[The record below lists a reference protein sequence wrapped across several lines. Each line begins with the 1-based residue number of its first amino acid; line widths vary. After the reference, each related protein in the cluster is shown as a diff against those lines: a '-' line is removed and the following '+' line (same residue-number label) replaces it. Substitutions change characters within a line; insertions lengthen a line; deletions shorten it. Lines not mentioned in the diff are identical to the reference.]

1 MLLTRRGFALASA
14 GALTSGLAHP
24 ARAAAEPIRVGF
36 LAALTGPASGP
47 TRVGLQPG
55 VEISVE
61 DINAAG
67 GVLGRKIE
75 LNTRDTQSDPTKAV
89 NAAQELITSQKV
101 HVMVG
106 PLNSGETLA
115 ATPILARAKM
125 PDFHPCYVDSLVDP
139 VKYPNSF
146 RVGPRSGQLDE
157 AVRNYVLNVA
167 KIRDIAVMG
176 DITGY
181 GTSAVASSVAGFKAG
196 GANVVYQSQID
207 ATQPNVKPDL
217 LRAQAAGA
225 KYVVLWTVSAELLA
239 RLMNTRAEIGWDVP
253 FIGHPSLGSGE
264 VRKLLD
270 KPTNWEKVYT
280 LGFRSCA
287 YNAAGKLPPRTEAF
301 VARLREKKVD
311 LSDTVLFYILNGY
324 DLIQLPMAGIKGAG
338 GTDAAG
344 IVKYLNTLQNG
355 WTSLSA
361 TYKFSP
367 TEHNGLPTDQ
377 IVMVA
382 ANSVKDGAYNLA
394 PGYSS

>member
-1 MLLTRRGFALASA
+1 MSLTRRGFTLASA
-14 GALTSGLAHP
+14 TTLVSGLARP

-36 LAALTGPASGP
+36 LAALTGAASGP
-47 TRVGLQPG
+47 TRFGIQPG
-55 VEISVE
+55 VQIAVE

-67 GVLGRKIE
+67 GVLGRKID
-75 LNTRDTQSDPTKAV
+75 LITRDTQSDPTKAV

-115 ATPILARAKM
+115 TTPILARAKM

-157 AVRNYVLNVA
+157 AVRNYVLNIA

-181 GTSAVASSVAGFKAG
+181 GTSAVASSVAGFKAA

-239 RLMNTRAEIGWDVP
+239 RLMNERAQIGWDVP

-264 VRKLLD
+264 VRALLD
-270 KPTNWEKVYT
+270 KPSNWEKVYT
-280 LGFRSCA
+280 LGFRNCA
-287 YNAAGKLPPRTEAF
+287 YNSAGKLPPRTEAF
-301 VARLREKKVD
+301 VARLHAKGIN
-311 LSDTVLFYILNGY
+311 LSDTVLFYVLNGY
-324 DLIQLPMAGIKGAG
+324 DMIALPMVAVKASG
-338 GTDAAG
+338 GTDSAG
-344 IVKYLNTLQNG
+344 IIKYLDTLEAG
-355 WTSLSA
+355 WPGISA
-361 TYKFSP
+361 TYKYSP
-367 TEHNGLPTDQ
+367 TEHNGLPTEQ
-377 IVMVA
+377 IVLVA

-394 PGYSS
+394 PGYSG